1 MPELCRFY
9 GIIIR
14 LYFDDHA
21 PPHFHAS
28 YGGDEAVVEIDT
40 LAVIHGNL
48 PSRARRLVREW
59 ALLHQG
65 ELQEA
70 WKKAKQLQPPGKIDP
85 LP

>member
-28 YGGDEAVVEIDT
+28 YGADEAVVVIDT
-40 LAVIHGNL
+40 LAVIRGHL
-48 PSRARRLVREW
+48 PPRAQGLVREW
-59 ALLHQG
+59 ALLHRG
-65 ELQEA
+65 ELREA
-70 WKKAKQLQPPGKIDP
+70 WKKAKRLQPPGKIEP